1 MPTTSQ
7 KADILARAGIVVPA
21 CPAQPALSS
30 PVQDQGH
37 SEAAEAQRGDP
48 VAQWNRRIDDL
59 FAAYAMSRAARSLRE
74 SEEARQRSQLRN
86 SHAQWGQDDPGAH
99 GDLD

>member
-7 KADILARAGIVVPA
+7 KADILARAGVIVPA
-21 CPAQPALSS
+21 FPPDPARSS
-30 PVQDQGH
+30 PVQDQGCL
-37 SEAAEAQRGDP
+37 EAADTQQGDP
-48 VAQWNRRIDDL
+48 VAQWSRQIDVL

-74 SEEARQRSQLRN
+74 SEEARQRSQLRH
-86 SHAQWGQDDPGAH
+86 SRAQWGQDDPRAH